1 MASIKGYKRKLRTQL
16 LPLERISI
24 FRIFISKENKKM
36 LPSKYVDS
44 ETIRNIN
51 DLGCH
56 LIQPSHMNITDEVM
70 GTKEK

>member
-1 MASIKGYKRKLRTQL
+1 
-16 LPLERISI
+16 
-24 FRIFISKENKKM
+24 M

-70 GTKEK
+70 GAKEK